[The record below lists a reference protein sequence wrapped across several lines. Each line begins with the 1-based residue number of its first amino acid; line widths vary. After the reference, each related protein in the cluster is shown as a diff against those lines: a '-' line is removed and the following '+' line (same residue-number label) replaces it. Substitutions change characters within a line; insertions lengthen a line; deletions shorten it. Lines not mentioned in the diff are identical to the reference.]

1 LFYLEPSIETI
12 VQLAVLQN
20 SSAAGAT
27 QTNFVKLP
35 KRCATPYLNGRFQ
48 NKLN

>member
-1 LFYLEPSIETI
+1 LDIKLQVFVNCETKTI

-35 KRCATPYLNGRFQ
+35 KRYPQL
-48 NKLN
+48 